1 MLQAQVIGFLGAD
14 AEVKGENGKE
24 FTTFRVAHTE
34 RWVDGQGNQ
43 REATQWVDVIMSGKP
58 KVAEYLKRGQLV
70 FCSGHVKLRCYSSA
84 VARSF
89 VAGMTISAHHIEL
102 LAGQSDLVPSKLYT
116 QDGAMHQVNKYY
128 YTDCPGAVLT
138 NGRGKQFVVD
148 NNGWVSPLTANTGG
162 EQCQTAGAQS
172 QQPAQDNSQQ
182 QVQNND
188 EPF

>member
-24 FTTFRVAHTE
+24 FTTFRVAHSE

-43 REATQWVDVIMSGKP
+43 RETTQWVDVIMSGKP

-138 NGRGKQFVVD
+138 NGRGKQFSVD
-148 NNGWVSPLTANTGG
+148 SNGWVSPLP
-162 EQCQTAGAQS
+162 AGNSAAQA

-182 QVQNND
+182 QEQNDN

>member
-24 FTTFRVAHTE
+24 FTTFRVAHSE

-43 REATQWVDVIMSGKP
+43 RETTQWVDVIMSGKP

-89 VAGMTISAHHIEL
+89 VAGMTISAHQIAL
-102 LAGQSDLVPSKLYT
+102 LAGQFDLVPSKLYSK
-116 QDGAMHQVNKYY
+116 DGAMHQVTKYY
-128 YTDCPGAVLT
+128 HVDSTNEVLT

-148 NNGWVSPLTANTGG
+148 NIGWVTPLPTGND
-162 EQCQTAGAQS
+162 EAQS
-172 QQPAQDNSQQ
+172 QEPTKDNNQTQEQDNNQP
-182 QVQNND
+182 
-188 EPF
+188 PF